1 MSEKFEYFIGI
12 DWGCAEHQVVVV
24 NKDGERVKRLRV
36 PNSGAGLQTVVALC
50 ASFPS
55 SAVGIETPRGA
66 LVETLL
72 NAKIAVFHVNPKQS
86 ERLRDRHTPCGAKDD
101 AFDGF
106 CIADGLR
113 VDTTDRP
120 AFRRVDPPADRLV
133 ELQEL
138 ARLDTALT
146 ADRVATQNRLREQL
160 LRLHPPLLT
169 LCDGAGEMWFWELSL
184 AVVSATRALRR
195 SEVQDILKR
204 RRISRFTADQVVSTL
219 TEPGYFVSVGTRK
232 AVAHAVKILVAQLQ
246 LFHKQEQELGK
257 LTADL
262 LDELAKPDPEGK
274 SSEHR
279 DVAIL
284 RSMPGVGVKTAA
296 TMLAEVP
303 QFLRDRNY
311 PGLRG
316 ITGVAPVTDA
326 TGKRSGKKAK
336 VFMRRACRINL
347 RNTMHFWALNS
358 LKEDEWKSYYAKL
371 RAQGVGYNAAL
382 RRVGDRLLRVLVGAL
397 KTDTLYVPANL
408 QPKTKVAA

>member
-1 MSEKFEYFIGI
+1 MSETLEYFIGI

-24 NKDGERVKRLRV
+24 DSRGAQVKRTRV
-36 PNSGAGLQTVVALC
+36 RNNGEGLQAIVAIC
-50 ASFPS
+50 AAFPN

-72 NAKIAVFHVNPKQS
+72 HAKVAVFHVNPKQS
-86 ERLRDRHTPCGAKDD
+86 ERLRDRHTPSGSKDD
-101 AFDGF
+101 AFDAF

-138 ARLDTALT
+138 ARLDNALT
-146 ADRVATQNRLREQL
+146 ADRVAVQNRLREQL
-160 LRLHPPLLT
+160 LRLHPPLVA
-169 LCDGAGEMWFWELSL
+169 LCDGADELWYWELAL
-184 AVVSATRALRR
+184 AAVSATRDLRR
-195 SEVQDILKR
+195 SEVQAILKR
-204 RRISRFTADQVVSTL
+204 RRISRFTADQVVSAL
-219 TEPGYFVSVGTRK
+219 KEPGYFVSVGTRK
-232 AVAHAVKILVAQLQ
+232 AVAHAVKILVHQLQ
-246 LFHKQEQELGK
+246 MFHQQEHELGK
-257 LTADL
+257 TTAAL

-311 PGLRG
+311 PGLRA

-326 TGKRSGKKAK
+326 TGKRSGKKAR
-336 VFMRRACRINL
+336 VFMRRACRNHL
-347 RNTMHFWALNS
+347 RNTMHFWALNA
-358 LKEDEWKSYYAKL
+358 LKKDEWKSYYAKL

-397 KTDTLYVPANL
+397 KTDTLYVATTL